1 MQALQTKIQTI
12 MKKID
17 LGTRTANLRAAY
29 SDLKD
34 GYTIVVGELKMWIY
48 TCERWG
54 SPSYGKDYI
63 CYCSYGRSAS
73 TVNFKSFA
81 DAMRRAGEGKL
92 AYSREW

>member
-1 MQALQTKIQTI
+1 MTKVN
-12 MKKID
+12 
-17 LGTRTANLRAAY
+17 LGSRTANLRAAY

-34 GYTIVVGELKMWIY
+34 GYTIIVGELKMWIY
-48 TCERWG
+48 TCESWG

-63 CYCSYGRSAS
+63 AYLCYGRSAS

-92 AYSREW
+92 AYNKEW

>member
-1 MQALQTKIQTI
+1 MTKVN
-12 MKKID
+12 
-17 LGTRTANLRAAY
+17 LGSRTANLRSAY

-34 GYTIVVGELKMWIY
+34 GYTIIVGELRMWIY

-63 CYCSYGRSAS
+63 AYLCYGRSAS

-92 AYSREW
+92 AYSKEW

>member
-1 MQALQTKIQTI
+1 MTQVN
-12 MKKID
+12 

-34 GYTIVVGELKMWIY
+34 GYTIIVGKLKMWIY
-48 TCERWG
+48 TCKRCG
-54 SPSYGKDYI
+54 PSYGKDYI
-63 CYCSYGRSAS
+63 AYLCYGRSAS

-92 AYSREW
+92 ACSKEW

>member
-1 MQALQTKIQTI
+1 MTQVN
-12 MKKID
+12 

-34 GYTIVVGELKMWIY
+34 GYTIIVGELRMWIY

-63 CYCSYGRSAS
+63 ACDHYGGQWAIG
-73 TVNFKSFA
+73 VNFKDFSYQ
-81 DAMRRAGEGKL
+81 MRKFGEGKL
-92 AYSREW
+92 AYNKEW

>member
-1 MQALQTKIQTI
+1 
-12 MKKID
+12 MKAVN
-17 LGTRTANLRAAY
+17 LGSRTANLRAAY

-34 GYTIVVGELKMWIY
+34 GYTIIVGELKMWIY
-48 TCERWG
+48 TCETWG

-63 CYCSYGRSAS
+63 AYLCYGRSAS

-92 AYSREW
+92 DYSKEW

>member
-1 MQALQTKIQTI
+1 MEKVN
-12 MKKID
+12 
-17 LGTRTANLRAAY
+17 LGSRTANLRAAY

-34 GYTIVVGELKMWIY
+34 GYTIIVGESRMWIY

-63 CYCSYGRSAS
+63 AYLCYGRSAS

-81 DAMRRAGEGKL
+81 DVDRLTLPEYLLLMEATMFQ
-92 AYSREW
+92 

>member
-1 MQALQTKIQTI
+1 MTKVN
-12 MKKID
+12 
-17 LGTRTANLRAAY
+17 LGSRTANLRAAY

-34 GYTIVVGELKMWIY
+34 GYTIIVGELRMWIY

-63 CYCSYGRSAS
+63 AYLCYGRSAS

-81 DAMRRAGEGKL
+81 DAMRRAGSCKL
-92 AYSREW
+92 AYSKEW